1 MSNDV
6 TNGGA
11 GRSGAKLV
19 EVEGLRVSFR
29 TYGGT
34 VKAVRG
40 ISLSIGAGECLAVV
54 GESGCGKSVTAQTLM
69 RLIPSPPAAIE
80 GSVRLEGRELLDL
93 PERKMRSIRGAQIGM
108 IFQDPMTSL
117 DPTMPIGKQIMEGL
131 LEHDKRLTR
140 AEARARVVEV
150 LATVGIPE
158 PERQLKRYAYEFSG
172 GMRQRAVIA
181 MAVVC
186 KPKLLIADEPTTALD
201 VTTQAQILD
210 LVRDLKDRLGT
221 AVLLITHDMG
231 VVSNMADRIA
241 VFYAGE
247 VVEEGRAEDVFYSPA
262 HPYTAALLR
271 SRPRLDRDRSQCLVS
286 IPGSPPDLFAPP
298 PGCAF
303 APRCGLAL
311 EACRRAPPPRFALG
325 DVGRGHAASCW
336 LYHAKAVAKHG
347 APTRERLELEACR
360 DR

>member
-1 MSNDV
+1 MPNSEAK
-6 TNGGA
+6 GSRA
-11 GRSGAKLV
+11 GSKLI
-19 EVEGLRVSFR
+19 EVEGLRVSFS

-40 ISLSIGAGECLAVV
+40 ISLSVSKGECLAVV
-54 GESGCGKSVTAQTLM
+54 GESGCGKSVTAQTIM
-69 RLIPSPPAAIE
+69 RIIPSPPAAIE
-80 GSVRLEGRELLDL
+80 GSVRLEGRELLTL
-93 PERKMRSIRGAQIGM
+93 PERKMRSLRGSEIGM

-117 DPTMPIGKQIMEGL
+117 DPTMPIGKQITEGL
-131 LEHDKRLTR
+131 REHDRSVSR
-140 AEARARVVEV
+140 AQARERAVEV

-172 GMRQRAVIA
+172 GMRQRVVIA

-201 VTTQAQILD
+201 VTIQAQILD
-210 LVRDLKDRLGT
+210 LMRSLKDELGT

-247 VVEEGRAEDVFYSPA
+247 VVEEGRAEEVFESPA

-271 SRPRLDRDRSQCLVS
+271 SRPRLDRDRNQCLVS

-311 EACRRAPPPRFALG
+311 EICRRARPAGFALG
-325 DVGRGHAASCW
+325 ESHAASCW
-336 LYHAKAVAKHG
+336 LYHAKALARHG
-347 APTRERLELEACR
+347 APSRGKLEMEACR